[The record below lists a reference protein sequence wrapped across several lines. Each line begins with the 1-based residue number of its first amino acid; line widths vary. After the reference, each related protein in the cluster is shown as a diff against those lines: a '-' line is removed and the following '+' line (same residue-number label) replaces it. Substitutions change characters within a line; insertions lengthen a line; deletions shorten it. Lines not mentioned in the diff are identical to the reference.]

1 MDSKAL
7 CKQYGRDR
15 LYLLE
20 GDRARKK
27 CTDPEP
33 FEMVDGAMHP
43 KGESLTCF
51 LEAALPY
58 VKP

>member
-1 MDSKAL
+1 MNSKAL
-7 CKQYGRDR
+7 CKQYGRVH

-20 GDRARKK
+20 GEGVRKK
-27 CTDPEP
+27 CTDLEP
-33 FEMVDGAMHP
+33 FEMVDGTMHP

-51 LEAALPY
+51 LEAAFIC